1 VWKAEAMLLQRS
13 VESVLFQGRKLAGE
27 TNAEKLERFAR
38 ELAKEHARRRQQQQ
52 QAVEQASTDGD
63 VPPPPAVVVPPAA
76 ATGGS
81 TEAAEPPE
89 APPPPRRRRPR
100 IAKSVLE

>member
-1 VWKAEAMLLQRS
+1 MLLQRG

-52 QAVEQASTDGD
+52 QQAVEQASTDG
-63 VPPPPAVVVPPAA
+63 
-76 ATGGS
+76 GS
-81 TEAAEPPE
+81 TEAAPLE

>member
-1 VWKAEAMLLQRS
+1 MWKAEAMLLQRS

-27 TNAEKLERFAR
+27 TNAEKLERFAG

-52 QAVEQASTDGD
+52 QQAVEQASTDG
-63 VPPPPAVVVPPAA
+63 
-76 ATGGS
+76 GS
-81 TEAAEPPE
+81 TEAAPLE

>member
-1 VWKAEAMLLQRS
+1 MWKAEAMLLQRG

-52 QAVEQASTDGD
+52 QAVEQASTDG
-63 VPPPPAVVVPPAA
+63 
-76 ATGGS
+76 GS
-81 TEAAEPPE
+81 TEAAPLE